1 MIDNMDNVTAKVSSG
16 SGSVKV
22 EPSRQSGSSITPG
35 ESRKES
41 FQILTNH
48 CLKILAAYE
57 PAQALRDQIALL
69 NAGRSQGA
77 CIPLR
82 CPDIGLV

>member
-41 FQILTNH
+41 FPNTYQSL
-48 CLKILAAYE
+48 LK
-57 PAQALRDQIALL
+57 
-69 NAGRSQGA
+69 
-77 CIPLR
+77 
-82 CPDIGLV
+82 DISSL